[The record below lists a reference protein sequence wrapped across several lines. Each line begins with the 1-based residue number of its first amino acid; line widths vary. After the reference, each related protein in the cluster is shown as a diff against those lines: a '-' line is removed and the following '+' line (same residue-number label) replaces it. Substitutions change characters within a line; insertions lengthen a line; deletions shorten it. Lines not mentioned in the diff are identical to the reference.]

1 MPNIQA
7 PPLFLLALTFT
18 PGLGPVRSRRLISHL
33 GSAAAIFEAAQSD
46 IEQVEGVGSA
56 VARGV
61 VKNRDKALS
70 IADKELRKAE
80 DLGVLVVAQDQPG
93 FPQLLKPLPDCP
105 LVLFIRGELDP
116 EDQFSLGVVGSRR
129 CSQYG
134 LEQAGRFAS
143 QLASRGIRIV
153 SGGARGIDTA
163 AHRGALNAGGRT
175 IVVLGCGLSH
185 CYPPENLA
193 LYDSIVD
200 GGGAIVSEL
209 PCDSPPQG
217 RNFPARNRIISGM
230 SLGVLV
236 VEAGRKSGALI
247 TARQA
252 VEEHGREVFALPGR
266 IDSEACAGS
275 LELLKMGG
283 AQMVTEPRDIVQAL
297 EMPARHAH
305 AGTHSDRYTPDE
317 TKRYEPAAKATIP
330 GGEAGRKIYE
340 VCDESRT
347 LDQIG
352 ELTGLDMAAVG
363 QTITLLE
370 ISGLVSRSSGRVTR
384 SR

>member
-7 PPLFLLALTFT
+7 SPLFQLALTFT
-18 PGLGPVRSRRLISHL
+18 PGLGPVRSRRLIAHL
-33 GSAAAIFEAAQSD
+33 GSASAIFEAAQSD
-46 IEQVEGVGSA
+46 IEQVEGVGA
-56 VARGV
+56 TVARGV
-61 VKNRDKALS
+61 VENRDKALS
-70 IADKELRKAE
+70 LADKEMRKAE
-80 DLGVLVVAQDQPG
+80 DLGVRVVAQDQPG

-134 LEQAGRFAS
+134 LEQSERFAS
-143 QLASRGIRIV
+143 RLASRGIRIV

-193 LYDSIVD
+193 LFDSIVD

-209 PCDSPPQG
+209 PCDAPPEG

-266 IDSEACAGS
+266 IDSDACAGS
-275 LELLKMGG
+275 LDLLKMGG
-283 AQMVTEPRDIVQAL
+283 AQLVTEPSDIVHAL

-305 AGTHSDRYTPDE
+305 AGTHADRYAPDE
-317 TKRYEPAAKATIP
+317 LSRYEPAARANVP
-330 GGEAGRKIYE
+330 GGEQGQKVYE
-340 VCDESRT
+340 ACRESRT

-352 ELTGLDMAAVG
+352 EATGLDMAAIG
-363 QTITLLE
+363 QAVTLLE
-370 ISGLVSRSSGRVTR
+370 ISGLVTR
-384 SR
+384 SGGKVTALR